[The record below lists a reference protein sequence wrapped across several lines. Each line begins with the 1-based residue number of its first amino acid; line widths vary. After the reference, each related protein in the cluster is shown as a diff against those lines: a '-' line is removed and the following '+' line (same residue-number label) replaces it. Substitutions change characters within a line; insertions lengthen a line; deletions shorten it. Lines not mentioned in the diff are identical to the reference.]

1 MSRFALHPGAFAD
14 IDEIREYI
22 ASDNPDAADRI
33 VDELF
38 REFELLARFRQLG
51 HARPDLTST
60 PLRFHIV
67 REYLIAYVLDETPIW
82 IVAVLHGRRNPRI
95 LAALLRDR
103 V

>member
-1 MSRFALHPGAFAD
+1 VSRFALHRGAFAD
-14 IDEIREYI
+14 IDETREYI
-22 ASDNPDAADRI
+22 AYENPDAADRMM
-33 VDELF
+33 DELF
-38 REFELLARFRQLG
+38 QEFATLAQFPQMG
-51 HARPDLTST
+51 HARPDLASA

-67 REYLIAYVLDETPIW
+67 REYLIAYAPDETPVW